1 MPHARRDPAPPRV
14 IDTPTMFDPEGPTL
28 VELARQALSS
38 VERGY
43 DLLAPKFDRTPYRTP
58 DAVIVPALAALGDS
72 PVQDGLDLCCGT
84 GAALRHLR
92 ARCGGTCVG
101 VDLSAGM
108 LTVAAAQLRHAP
120 GLAELR
126 LVKANALDLPFFERF
141 DLITSF
147 GAFGHIEEHDEPRLV
162 ASVARA
168 LRPGGRFVFVTAD
181 TPNPLSPRV
190 LQARAFNAAMR
201 LRNAVWDP
209 PFVMYYL
216 TFLLPRARA
225 LLEQRGLRVRTV
237 PGALPAALGG
247 LVVVIAERPTASNA

>member
-1 MPHARRDPAPPRV
+1 
-14 IDTPTMFDPEGPTL
+14 MFHPEGPTF

-58 DAVIVPALAALGDS
+58 DALILPALAAALRPGET
-72 PVQDGLDLCCGT
+72 VRDGLDLCCGT
-84 GAALRHLR
+84 GAALAHLR
-92 ARCGGTCVG
+92 ARCEQECVG

-108 LTVAAAQLRHAP
+108 LRVAEAAVNAAP
-120 GLAELR
+120 GTARVR
-126 LVKANALDLPFFERF
+126 LVKADALDLPFASRF

-147 GAFGHIEEHDEPRLV
+147 GAFGHIRVEDEPRLA

-168 LRPGGRFVFVTAD
+168 LRPGGRFVFVTAEGIS
-181 TPNPLSPRV
+181 PLDPRA
-190 LQARAFNAAMR
+190 LQARAFNAVMR

-216 TFLLPRARA
+216 TFLVPRARA
-225 LLEQRGLRVRTV
+225 VLEAAGLQVRVV
-237 PGALPAALGG
+237 PGGLPASLHP
-247 LVVVIAERPTASNA
+247 LVVVIAEKPAEPAQSA